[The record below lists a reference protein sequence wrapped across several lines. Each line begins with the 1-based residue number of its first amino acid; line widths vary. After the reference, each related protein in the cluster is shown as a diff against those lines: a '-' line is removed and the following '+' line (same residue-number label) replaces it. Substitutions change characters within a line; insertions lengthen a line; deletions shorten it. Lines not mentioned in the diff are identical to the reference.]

1 MTLAAT
7 GGAAVVAGRVAAGSG
22 LHDKPTPFVLAATST
37 GVASAVANLT
47 ADGTDQTAALQAA
60 INLAMSAG
68 GNPWLVIN
76 TVGVIRIDGQ
86 ITFPND
92 GATPPNQR
100 SLRITGLTSAPNGRG
115 VAPGSGTILDLRYAG
130 GPGSAKIDTR
140 GVGSLTLEHLTFQDT
155 TDGTTDFIHTTNTV
169 LRIACCEFYGK
180 NVNGAPS
187 QDAIILG
194 GTSTNVDGSFQAA
207 FQGYG
212 TVIEQNL
219 FQGIR
224 SCVRGQTYCN
234 GVVVRDNIVWSG
246 CGGDANHGAFHI
258 VGPVNVDADVGG
270 LFSGNL
276 LEIPN
281 YVYPF
286 YLDGAVRF
294 TFISNNCYDDNVNTL
309 AIFRCV
315 NNTGFNLILCGQHHT
330 TIPTL
335 SEDNSSQD
343 RNVVITAHQ
352 NQTWNFGQ
360 TNVRIPAAG
369 SVIEALEVHNGLTL
383 TSDTSQPTISAQ
395 AGSGGLMLCF
405 EGDQRLGFFAHGA
418 AAQQT
423 VTGNKRNNAALASLL
438 AALAQYGLII
448 DKTT

>member
-7 GGAAVVAGRVAAGSG
+7 GGAAVVAGRAVGGSG
-22 LHDKPTPFVLAATST
+22 LHDKAVPFVLAATST
-37 GVASAVANLT
+37 GVASAVANLA

-60 INLAMSAG
+60 INLAMSAE

-76 TVGVIRIDGQ
+76 TLGVIRVDGQ
-86 ITFPND
+86 LTFPND

-100 SLRITGLTSAPNGRG
+100 SLRISGLTAAPNGRG
-115 VAPGSGTILDLRYAG
+115 VAPGSGTMLDLRYAG
-130 GPGSAKIDTR
+130 GPGTAKIDTR
-140 GVGSLTLEHLTFQDT
+140 GVGALTLEHVTFQDT

-169 LRIACCEFYGK
+169 LRISCCEFYGK

-194 GTSTNVDGSFQAA
+194 GTSTNIDGSFQAA

-234 GVVVRDNIVWSG
+234 GVVVRDNVVWSG
-246 CGGDANHGAFHI
+246 CGGDAQHGAFHI

-276 LEIPN
+276 IEIPN

-294 TFISNNCYDDNVNTL
+294 TFVGNNCYDDNVNTL
-309 AIFRCV
+309 AVFRCV

-335 SEDNSSQD
+335 SEDNTSQD
-343 RNVVITAHQ
+343 RNVVITSQQ

-383 TSDTSQPTISAQ
+383 SSTTSSPTISAK
-395 AGSGGLMLCF
+395 AGSGGLMLCHD
-405 EGDQRLGFFAHGA
+405 GDQRLGLFAHPVA
-418 AAQQT
+418 SQQT

>member
-7 GGAAVVAGRVAAGSG
+7 GGAAVVASRAAVGSG
-22 LHDKPTPFVLAATST
+22 LHETALPFVLAATST
-37 GVASAVANLT
+37 GVASAVANLA

-60 INLAMSAG
+60 INLAMSDS

-76 TVGVIRIDGQ
+76 TLGVIRIDGK

-115 VAPGSGTILDLRYAG
+115 VAPASGTILDLRFAG
-130 GPGSAKIDTR
+130 GPGAAKIDTR
-140 GVGSLTLEHLTFQDT
+140 GVGALTLEHLTFQDS

-169 LRIACCEFYGK
+169 LRISCCEFYGK
-180 NVNGAPS
+180 DVNGAPS

-194 GTSTNVDGSFQAA
+194 GASTNVDGSFQAA

-224 SCVRGQTYCN
+224 SCVRAQTFCN
-234 GVVVRDNIVWSG
+234 GVVIRDNVVWSG

-258 VGPVNVDADVGG
+258 VGPVGVDADVGG
-270 LFSGNL
+270 LISGNL

-286 YLDGAVRF
+286 YLDGAVHF
-294 TFISNNCYDDNVNTL
+294 SFIGNNCYDDNANTL

-315 NNTGFNLILCGQHHT
+315 NNTGFNLILCGHHNT

-335 SEDNSSQD
+335 SEDNSSLD
-343 RNVVITAHQ
+343 RNVIATAHQ
-352 NQTWNFGQ
+352 NQPWNFGQ
-360 TNVRIPAAG
+360 TSVRIPAAG
-369 SVIEALEVHNGLTL
+369 SIIEALEVHNRLTL
-383 TSDTSQPTISAQ
+383 SSTASPPSISAK
-395 AGSGGLMLCF
+395 AGSGGLMLCYD
-405 EGDQRLGFFAHGA
+405 GDQRLGLFAHPVA
-418 AAQQT
+418 PQQT
-423 VTGNKRNNAALASLL
+423 VTGTKRNSPALASLL